1 VKDLLYRQKRPTIQ
15 AKETCRSCA
24 GFQLGSTSTSLLAQK
39 KDKNIRLV
47 PVEAFHQISAFIGR
61 YAAVEPHVLVPATPP
76 KSAQESPAQIH
87 RKNHEPG
94 QAEIDIHGHTFIMYD
109 DIIKYNVFAYTFDM

>member
-1 VKDLLYRQKRPTIQ
+1 MRRVPTGVYEHQPIGADQVKAYTPGQR
-15 AKETCRSCA
+15 
-24 GFQLGSTSTSLLAQK
+24 AQK

-109 DIIKYNVFAYTFDM
+109 DIIKYNVFAYTFGM